1 MSLAQTR
8 KSAYKLRN
16 IKAGSTEALVRRSD
30 YVFACNSKERRTTK
44 DVYSHG
50 SSSVSLWR
58 TPEFTHTLLCIRTL
72 FSQWR
77 RPSGWGGKDNLFSL
91 NINPVAFW
99 RHVYLR
105 VKSISV
111 RTNIISMSAV
121 LCDLF
126 GLYYAS
132 EHGEKVSKCPLL
144 TEEETQCD

>member
-1 MSLAQTR
+1 MFTA
-8 KSAYKLRN
+8 
-16 IKAGSTEALVRRSD
+16 TEAAPSLRGERLNSPTRFCASVHFFFFTTAP
-30 YVFACNSKERRTTK
+30 VF
-44 DVYSHG
+44 
-50 SSSVSLWR
+50 
-58 TPEFTHTLLCIRTL
+58 
-72 FSQWR
+72 
-77 RPSGWGGKDNLFSL
+77 GGKDNLFSL
-91 NINPVAFW
+91 NINRVAFW

-144 TEEETQCD
+144 TEEETQRDWFGAIYILRRKGGKKRSAGTRRWDENINEDDAGDAEMFYLKACC